1 MEEIINYREYN
12 LRYIDKELT
21 VINVGHNHLYTE
33 IINTSRNFTPYNWRF
48 GRNSSW
54 VFQNK
59 PNEVNNG
66 LPLGKDSFYYFDRI
80 HVTDKET
87 FYDIYIIIND
97 KYLFRIDPVE
107 HDINSPIV
115 LVTGHSG
122 GGTSIVNKSL
132 KSLGL
137 HIGDDAGSWDN
148 RKAFESIAF
157 RTYLFH
163 IFPNIQNPEILQET
177 LNSAFA
183 SYVYKPKEINII
195 KLADLE
201 NNQIALKM
209 SQDFPNIKFI
219 SIIKQKSSE
228 TRSTE
233 GVKFNDQGEYD
244 IYKQQHPTIEGSPIF
259 HLDWKKYFTD
269 YNYVNKVL
277 KYIGSD
283 IVLNEDTFNLM
294 LKEISFDNSRLS

>member
-1 MEEIINYREYN
+1 MEKVINYRGYN
-12 LRYIDKELT
+12 LQYIDKELT
-21 VINVGHNHLYTE
+21 LSNLDHNHLYIE
-33 IINTSRNFTPYNWRF
+33 VINTTRNFTPYTWKF
-48 GRNSSW
+48 GKNSSW
-54 VFQNK
+54 VFQNT
-59 PNEVNNG
+59 PNKINNG

-80 HVTDKET
+80 HITDKET
-87 FYDIYIIIND
+87 FYDIYITVND
-97 KYLFRIDPVE
+97 EYLFRIDPVE

-115 LVTGHSG
+115 LITGHSG

-163 IFPNIQNPEILQET
+163 IFPNIQDSEILQET

-183 SYVYKPKEINII
+183 SYVYKPEEINII

-228 TRSTE
+228 TKSTE
-233 GVKFNDQGEYD
+233 GVQFNNQGEYD
-244 IYKQQHPTIEGSPIF
+244 IYKQQHPTIEGSSIF

-269 YNYVNKVL
+269 YKYVNKVL
-277 KYIGSD
+277 KYIDSD